1 MADSYLSSKSTEI
14 AGNNAVYKCI
24 LSFFSIQ
31 LRFYI
36 NIERERE
43 HLVECSCLS
52 EEIEQQTK
60 FYVFEAHYDNRTLN
74 ALHQSTIYLI
84 KDFTGNYMK

>member
-1 MADSYLSSKSTEI
+1 M
-14 AGNNAVYKCI
+14 
-24 LSFFSIQ
+24 
-31 LRFYI
+31 
-36 NIERERE
+36 
-43 HLVECSCLS
+43 ECSCLS

-60 FYVFEAHYDNRTLN
+60 FYVFEVHYDNRTLN